1 MKLLGMKYWVSLLVV
16 LTWFACTPALVRLY
30 AGLYHPDRYYEM
42 RGVGESVGYRQYIT
56 SF

>member
-1 MKLLGMKYWVSLLVV
+1 MKLLGMKYWD
-16 LTWFACTPALVRLY
+16 LVRLY

>member
-16 LTWFACTPALVRLY
+16 DLVRLY